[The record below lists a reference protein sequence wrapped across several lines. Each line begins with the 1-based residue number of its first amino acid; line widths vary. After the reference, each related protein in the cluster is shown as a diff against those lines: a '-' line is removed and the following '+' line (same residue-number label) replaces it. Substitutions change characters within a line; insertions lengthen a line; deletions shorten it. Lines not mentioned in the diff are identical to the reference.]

1 MIYSLRSFL
10 GESKLQEKKVLGDD
24 TSVIYTTYKQGK
36 RVIKSVALFCYKGQ
50 RRLEEVSYPLTNGK
64 VFKVEYYVFVNGKRV
79 LASEDFP
86 KPKGR
91 PRKET
96 RKEVVAYA

>member
-1 MIYSLRSFL
+1 MVYKLQSFL
-10 GESKLQEKKVLGDD
+10 GESKLQEKKVLSDD
-24 TSVIYTTYKQGK
+24 TSVIYTTYRKGK
-36 RVIKSVALFCYKGQ
+36 RVTKTVALFCYKGQ

-91 PRKET
+91 PRKE
-96 RKEVVAYA
+96 RREVVAYA